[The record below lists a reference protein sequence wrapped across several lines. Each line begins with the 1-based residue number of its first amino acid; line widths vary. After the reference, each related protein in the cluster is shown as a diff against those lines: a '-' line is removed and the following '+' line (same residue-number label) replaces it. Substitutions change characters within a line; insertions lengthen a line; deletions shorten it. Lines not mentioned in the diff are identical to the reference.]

1 MTELKE
7 EGLVLSLEEQL
18 GALTLSELQMSTTS
32 SMVTLNGKSFQA
44 ELFEDTRES
53 TKVFLLTPISQ

>member
-1 MTELKE
+1 MTELRE

-44 ELFEDTRES
+44 ELFEDRRES
-53 TKVFLLTPISQ
+53 TKVFLSPPISQ

>member
-1 MTELKE
+1 MTELRE

-53 TKVFLLTPISQ
+53 TKVFLSPPISQ